1 MNIDESKL
9 KEIIK
14 EEYNK
19 LLKEHA
25 AQYIWGVKAPYKRV
39 ANQYD
44 LRRLSSEKL
53 SKLKL

>member
-1 MNIDESKL
+1 MKISNSLLEK
-9 KEIIK
+9 IIL

-25 AQYIWGVKAPYKRV
+25 SQYVWGVKSPYNRV
-39 ANQYD
+39 ANKYNLHRMASD
-44 LRRLSSEKL
+44 KL

>member
-1 MNIDESKL
+1 VKIPDSRL
-9 KEIIK
+9 KKIIS

-25 AQYIWGVKAPYKRV
+25 AQYVWGVKAPYSRV
-39 ANQYD
+39 ANQYN
-44 LRRLSSEKL
+44 LHRMSSEKL